1 MGKLLTCYAP
11 FRRSPPEYCYP
22 ALPLDL
28 HVLSLPLAF
37 ILSQDQTLLCI
48 FFIFLSLTP
57 DTLNSLKELTLSF
70 FFFSVLACTC
80 SSLFNDLSLRSRD
93 PFRPLR
99 CTRSPN
105 GIAKVLLFFYS
116 ANFFR
121 IFLKFFLSPHHI
133 TPPGPPEAGPGC
145 SILATEM
152 ILRRRNRCCRDRL
165 GGRVGGGMLEGWALL
180 KCRAAIGTPGKA
192 SDFMR

>member
-1 MGKLLTCYAP
+1 M
-11 FRRSPPEYCYP
+11 
-22 ALPLDL
+22 
-28 HVLSLPLAF
+28 
-37 ILSQDQTLLCI
+37 
-48 FFIFLSLTP
+48 TP

-121 IFLKFFLSPHHI
+121 IFLKFSLSPLHI
-133 TPPGPPEAGPGC
+133 TPPGPPEADPGPSRHRSRTGSPNKKRAGTTSVARPKTNFK
-145 SILATEM
+145 SIKLCNVLLHHSTC
-152 ILRRRNRCCRDRL
+152 RCCRSRHRFRNVNDSTFCSQ
-165 GGRVGGGMLEGWALL
+165 EH
-180 KCRAAIGTPGKA
+180 
-192 SDFMR
+192 SSH